1 MKLPVSRGYD
11 SILVVCDRFLKISH
25 FIVITEIIIVEE
37 LARLFKDNI
46 WKLHGLLESVI
57 SNRGPQFAARLMK
70 ELNEMLGIEMK
81 LSIAFYL
88 QTDRQTDRQR
98 EQIKS
103 WNSI

>member
-11 SILVVCDRFLKISH
+11 SILVVCNRFLKISH
-25 FIVITEIIIVEE
+25 FIVMTEIIIVEE

-88 QTDRQTDRQR
+88 QTDR
-98 EQIKS
+98 ENKS
-103 WNSI
+103 RAGTVSKNVY